1 VVILLGLT
9 ACEGPQSALDPQGRQ
24 ATELANLFWI
34 FLAILAA
41 TWVLTLSVLGWC
53 LWRHRNSRTHSDA
66 RARILASRAI
76 ACAASMTVIVL
87 LALTG
92 LSFAGQKQLF
102 ADDAATELVT
112 ITGRQWWWEI
122 RYQGREGES
131 FVTANELHLPAG
143 QNIKIKLASA
153 DVIHSFW
160 VPSLF
165 GKRDLVPGLENSV
178 SLQAS
183 TAGILRGQCAEF
195 CGLQHAHMGLIVVVE
210 SPADFARWRD
220 QQRAAAYP
228 VAGLDAQ
235 AGMAVFFAHSCN
247 ICHAIRGT
255 SAAGQVG
262 PDLTHLAS
270 RQWLGAAT
278 LPMSRAALAR
288 WIKDPQIVKPGV
300 HMPAI
305 ALANAE
311 FEHLLSYLEGLK

>member
-1 VVILLGLT
+1 VSGFVG
-9 ACEGPQSALDPQGRQ
+9 
-24 ATELANLFWI
+24 
-34 FLAILAA
+34 FL
-41 TWVLTLSVLGWC
+41 S
-53 LWRHRNSRTHSDA
+53 
-66 RARILASRAI
+66 
-76 ACAASMTVIVL
+76 
-87 LALTG
+87 G
-92 LSFAGQKQLF
+92 LSR
-102 ADDAATELVT
+102 
-112 ITGRQWWWEI
+112 ITVRLQSDCCP
-122 RYQGREGES
+122 ES
-131 FVTANELHLPAG
+131 IGNAVR
-143 QNIKIKLASA
+143 LARNA
-153 DVIHSFW
+153 
-160 VPSLF
+160 
-165 GKRDLVPGLENSV
+165 
-178 SLQAS
+178 Q
-183 TAGILRGQCAEF
+183 RGQCAEF